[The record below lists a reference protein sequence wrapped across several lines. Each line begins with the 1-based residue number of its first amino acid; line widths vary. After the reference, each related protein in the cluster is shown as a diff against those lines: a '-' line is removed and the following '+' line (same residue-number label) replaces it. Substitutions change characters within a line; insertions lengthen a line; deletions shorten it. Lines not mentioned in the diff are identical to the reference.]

1 MPQVAPITEWPD
13 YSSKER
19 HRIQV
24 LINQRDHLVSLDPE
38 SGAVKKRIDA
48 LNWILD
54 YLMWEPEEEGVKRE
68 INEDYFYLLRD
79 RRNYIE
85 KIPDE
90 EMNGFLGA
98 ESRAI
103 DWALEELVPGSGHKA
118 FWSKVKPYLVSATGL
133 EIGYFE
139 AGVVIAE
146 SEEEAV
152 QMVLEAEPKKYPHR
166 LNEMH
171 VRLNPDTTI
180 NYVAREITLR
190 KGLIY
195 HNNI

>member
-1 MPQVAPITEWPD
+1 MPQVAPVTEWPE

-24 LINQRDHLVSLDPE
+24 LINQRDHLVSLEPD

-48 LNWILD
+48 FNWLLD
-54 YLMWEPEEEGVKRE
+54 AIAHEDAEFK
-68 INEDYFYLLRD
+68 EDYFYLLRD

-98 ESRAI
+98 EARAI
-103 DWALEELVPGSGHKA
+103 DWAMEELVPGSGHKA
-118 FWSKVKPYLVSATGL
+118 FWSKVKPWIVYATGL

-146 SEEEAV
+146 TAEEAV
-152 QMVLEAEPKKYPHR
+152 EMVVNAEPKKYPHR
-166 LNEMH
+166 LHEMH

-180 NYVAREITLR
+180 EYIAREVSLR

>member
-1 MPQVAPITEWPD
+1 MPQVAPVTEWPE

-24 LINQRDHLVSLDPE
+24 LINQRDHLVSLEPD

-48 LNWILD
+48 FNWLLD
-54 YLMWEPEEEGVKRE
+54 AIAHEDAEFK
-68 INEDYFYLLRD
+68 EDYFYLLRD
-79 RRNYIE
+79 RRNHIE

-98 ESRAI
+98 EARAI
-103 DWALEELVPGSGHKA
+103 DWAMEELVPGSGHKA
-118 FWSKVKPYLVSATGL
+118 LWSKVKPWIVYATGL
-133 EIGYFE
+133 ELGYFE

-146 SEEEAV
+146 TAEEAV
-152 QMVLEAEPKKYPHR
+152 EMVLNAEPKKYPHR
-166 LNEMH
+166 LHEMH

-180 NYVAREITLR
+180 ELVAREVGLR

>member
-1 MPQVAPITEWPD
+1 MPQVAPVTEWPE
-13 YSSKER
+13 YTSKER

-24 LINQRDHLVSLDPE
+24 LINQRDHLVSLEPD

-48 LNWILD
+48 LTWMLD
-54 YLMWEPEEEGVKRE
+54 ALAHDDVEM
-68 INEDYFYLLRD
+68 NEDYFYLLRD

-98 ESRAI
+98 EARAI

-118 FWSKVKPYLVSATGL
+118 FWSKVKPWIVYATAL
-133 EIGYFE
+133 EIGSFE

-146 SEEEAV
+146 TAEEAV
-152 QMVLEAEPKKYPHR
+152 EMVLEAEPKKYPHR
-166 LNEMH
+166 INEMH
-171 VRLNPDTTI
+171 VRLNPDTTVE
-180 NYVAREITLR
+180 YVAREITLR

-195 HNNI
+195 HNNL

>member
-1 MPQVAPITEWPD
+1 MPQVAPVTEWPE

-24 LINQRDHLVSLDPE
+24 LINQRDHLVSLEPD
-38 SGAVKKRIDA
+38 SGSVKKRIDA
-48 LNWILD
+48 FNWLLD
-54 YLMWEPEEEGVKRE
+54 AIAHEDTEFK
-68 INEDYFYLLRD
+68 EDYFYLLRD

-98 ESRAI
+98 EARAI
-103 DWALEELVPGSGHKA
+103 DWAMEELVPGSGHKA
-118 FWSKVKPYLVSATGL
+118 FWSKVKPWLVYATGL
-133 EIGYFE
+133 EIGQYE

-146 SEEEAV
+146 SAEEAIE
-152 QMVLEAEPKKYPHR
+152 MVTQANPKKYPHR
-166 LNEMH
+166 LHEMH
-171 VRLNPDTTI
+171 VRTNFMDDTI
-180 NYVAREITLR
+180 ELVAREISLR

>member
-1 MPQVAPITEWPD
+1 MPQVAPVTDWPE

-24 LINQRDHLVSLDPE
+24 LINQRDHLVSLEPD
-38 SGAVKKRIDA
+38 SGSVKKRIDA
-48 LNWILD
+48 LNWLLD
-54 YLMWEPEEEGVKRE
+54 AIAHEDAEFK
-68 INEDYFYLLRD
+68 EDYFYLLRD

-98 ESRAI
+98 EARAI
-103 DWALEELVPGSGHKA
+103 DWAMEELVPGSGHKA
-118 FWSKVKPYLVSATGL
+118 FWSKVKPWLVYSPNLQFGS
-133 EIGYFE
+133 FE

-146 SEEEAV
+146 SAEEAIE
-152 QMVLEAEPKKYPHR
+152 MVRASEDKIYPHR
-166 LNEMH
+166 RHPLPVYLQDVAKDEGE
-171 VRLNPDTTI
+171 LELL
-180 NYVAREITLR
+180 AREISLR

>member
-1 MPQVAPITEWPD
+1 MPQVAPVTEWPE

-24 LINQRDHLVSLDPE
+24 LINQRDHLVSLEPD

-54 YLMWEPEEEGVKRE
+54 ALAHEDAEFK
-68 INEDYFYLLRD
+68 EDYFYLLRD

-98 ESRAI
+98 EARAI
-103 DWALEELVPGSGHKA
+103 DWAMEELVPGSGHKA
-118 FWSKVKPYLVSATGL
+118 YWSKVKPWLVYAPNLQWGS
-133 EIGYFE
+133 FE

-146 SEEEAV
+146 SAEEAIEIV
-152 QMVLEAEPKKYPHR
+152 RKSEEKAYPHR
-166 LNEMH
+166 RNSLPVYITDPSGGEME
-171 VRLNPDTTI
+171 LA
-180 NYVAREITLR
+180 AREISLR

>member
-1 MPQVAPITEWPD
+1 MPQVAPLSDWPE
-13 YSSKER
+13 YTSKER

-24 LINQRDHLVSLDPE
+24 LINQRDHLVSLEPD
-38 SGAVKKRIDA
+38 SGSVKKRIDA

-54 YLMWEPEEEGVKRE
+54 AVAHEDTPF
-68 INEDYFYLLRD
+68 NEDYFYLLRD

-98 ESRAI
+98 EGRAI
-103 DWALEELVPGSGHKA
+103 DWAMEELLPGSGHKA
-118 FWSKVKPYLVSATGL
+118 FWSKVKPYIVYSPNIQWGS
-133 EIGYFE
+133 FE

-146 SEEEAV
+146 SPEEAIEIV
-152 QMVLEAEPKKYPHR
+152 RATDEVKYPHR
-166 LNEMH
+166 N
-171 VRLNPDTTI
+171 NPIGVHTSVI
-180 NYVAREITLR
+180 NTPEGEIELLAREISLR

-195 HNNI
+195 HTIT

>member
-24 LINQRDHLVSLDPE
+24 LINQRDHLISLDPE

-48 LNWILD
+48 FAWLLD
-54 YLMWEPEEEGVKRE
+54 YLMWEDADKKRE

-85 KIPDE
+85 KIPDG

-98 ESRAI
+98 EARAI

-118 FWSKVKPYLVSATGL
+118 FWSKVKPFIVYATAL
-133 EIGYFE
+133 EIGYYE

-152 QMVLEAEPKKYPHR
+152 EMVLNAEPKKYPHR

-180 NYVAREITLR
+180 EYVAREVSLR